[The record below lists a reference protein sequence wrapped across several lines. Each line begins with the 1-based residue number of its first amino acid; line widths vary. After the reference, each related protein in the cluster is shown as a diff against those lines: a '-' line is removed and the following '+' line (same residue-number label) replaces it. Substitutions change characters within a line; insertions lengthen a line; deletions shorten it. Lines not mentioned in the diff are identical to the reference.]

1 MEKEEIFN
9 ELNKDYFSKGT
20 LYRRAAETYR
30 SEMDTPNR
38 LIELLEIE
46 KPMFQVK
53 SGIKEFPSSERFF
66 VEGAKHTTGFARA
79 CHVVSKEVL
88 RYLASIMK
96 PNNITLETG
105 GGYSTAV
112 FAVCSLKHICVNP
125 DITANE
131 LIKCFLQKHGYA
143 YEHLEFL
150 EDSSDK
156 GLSKLKLEE
165 KVDVALID
173 GNHSFP
179 FPIIDWHYIDG
190 FLRRGSKIL
199 IYDIH
204 INSVKIVSDFLLSE
218 PSYEYITTIG
228 TCAAFEKINDTR
240 VIGWA
245 SQGIN
250 IKSMEGHSVPPR
262 LRPRHRG
269 FFHWVPPKRL
279 LELLSRRQ
287 STGSGRTGT

>member
-1 MEKEEIFN
+1 
-9 ELNKDYFSKGT
+9 
-20 LYRRAAETYR
+20 
-30 SEMDTPNR
+30 MDTPNR

-53 SGIKEFPSSERFF
+53 SGTKEFPSSERFF
-66 VEGAKHTTGFARA
+66 GEGAKHTRDFARA

-88 RYLASIMK
+88 TYLASIIK

-105 GGYSTAV
+105 GGYSTVV

-131 LIKCFLQKHGYA
+131 LIRSFLQKHGHA
-143 YEHLEFL
+143 CEHLEFL

-156 GLSKLKLEE
+156 SLPKLKLAE

-190 FLRRGSKIL
+190 FLGRGSKIL
-199 IYDIH
+199 IDDIH

-218 PSYEYITTIG
+218 PSYKYVTTIG
-228 TCAAFEKINDTR
+228 TCTAFEKINDTR

-245 SQGIN
+245 DQGIN
-250 IKSMEGHSVPPR
+250 IKLTEGRPSPPG
-262 LRPRHRG
+262 LRSRHTG
-269 FFHWVPPKRL
+269 FSHWVSPKRL
-279 LELLSRRQ
+279 LERLSRRE
-287 STGSGRTGT
+287 STGSGRTSM